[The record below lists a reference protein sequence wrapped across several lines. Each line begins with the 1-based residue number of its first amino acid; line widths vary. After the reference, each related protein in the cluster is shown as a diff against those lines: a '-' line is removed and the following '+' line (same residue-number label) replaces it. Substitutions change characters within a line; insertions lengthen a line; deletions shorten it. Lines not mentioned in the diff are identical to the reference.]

1 MQTGKAQSQ
10 QIHLQNN
17 TTPKATTGPGYK
29 VGQKDFKKLR
39 ISDFATRVCLLG
51 MSEGTYM
58 RSHQH
63 GFLNMSGNSKISSRH
78 DNVDKEV

>member
-1 MQTGKAQSQ
+1 MQTDKAQSQ

-17 TTPKATTGPGYK
+17 TTPKDTGPWYK
-29 VGQKDFKKLR
+29 VGQKDFKKLT

-63 GFLNMSGNSKISSRH
+63 GFLNMSGNRKISSRH
-78 DNVDKEV
+78 DNMDEEV